1 MSIER
6 LNAIKECSCTTK
18 RWATRPNQKLS
29 APTHRPSPTRFTH
42 SPITER
48 RIVVDISYPTHKHK
62 RARTRAPRAGRD
74 ESYPRGVIVAAGER
88 RGGSDERCDK
98 PRDRNRGQGVMG
110 VIVPARTKITL
121 TSENA
126 PESETPI
133 FHVVTLGQMSLRF
146 RNMISRFSRQAERI
160 AGSIQPFRAESSTC
174 IHASSCSRNSVIAPT
189 HPDPLQQ
196 KLQIDTEDIAAFR
209 VIHVSAS
216 RSDDTRH
223 NAKLDSRHV
232 VIVIMHTKE
241 ALLA

>member
-1 MSIER
+1 MRSR
-6 LNAIKECSCTTK
+6 NVPVQRSAGRPDPTK
-18 RWATRPNQKLS
+18 NSPLPLTALAQPDS
-29 APTHRPSPTRFTH
+29 PTLPSPNDELLLTY
-42 SPITER
+42 PIR
-48 RIVVDISYPTHKHK
+48 PTNK